1 MNAIGTKVHGNCYC
15 YLTIACRSISN
26 VRGFTRETLIAVTT
40 TIESRE
46 WIRRRN
52 ARKKLPPEHPRA
64 STTDDVECFFSLTR
78 NMIGNHFTVKDVQF
92 GWRKICNE
100 FANGWTRNFRFIITC
115 PNMSAF
121 LREKDPTSTSSKT
134 PRVIPAISEYE

>member
-1 MNAIGTKVHGNCYC
+1 MVIVIVI
-15 YLTIACRSISN
+15 LPIACRSIN
-26 VRGFTRETLIAVTT
+26 TVRGFTRETLIALTT

-52 ARKKLPPEHPRA
+52 SSKKLPPEHPRA

-78 NMIGNHFTVKDVQF
+78 NMIGNHFTVKDIQF

-100 FANGWTRNFRFIITC
+100 FAKRLDKELPFYYYTSRHERFFEGER
-115 PNMSAF
+115 PN
-121 LREKDPTSTSSKT
+121 STSFKSQK
-134 PRVIPAISEYE
+134 VIPAISEYD